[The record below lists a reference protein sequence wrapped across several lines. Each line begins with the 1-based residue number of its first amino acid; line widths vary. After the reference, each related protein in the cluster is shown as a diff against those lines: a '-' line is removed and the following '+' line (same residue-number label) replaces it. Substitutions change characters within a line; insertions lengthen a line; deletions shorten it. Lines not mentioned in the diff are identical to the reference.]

1 LNSKHYLPSKI
12 ATYLKRLLMEYKAAE
27 DRIKTQIINESR
39 AYVIEETDYDNWNG
53 GTYGHDVVLYLPIDA
68 FGLFRLSQQNGIEA
82 NICSDL
88 NTLATNIEN
97 EFFHA
102 VRLEIRDEDSPGY
115 QRAIG
120 VTGRPTINP
129 DSLSIWKPGLIRTFI
144 SHRDAYKKQ
153 AKLLADSLEPYGISS
168 FVAHETIEPTKEWR
182 LEIMNGLQTMEIMLA
197 FVTDDFHTSTW
208 TNQEVGFALVRGVPV
223 VSLKVEKNDPPGF
236 IGHEQALRGILHS
249 PDTSA
254 SKIHKLLGEKL
265 GQKDRIQSGLV
276 NAFNESPNWSE
287 TTSRFDR
294 MSESIEKLSDA
305 ELSSIIDSYSKNDQL
320 HGAAYLNN
328 RSDRLRKFLAKT
340 TGSDFIISGKLIID
354 AKLQNQNISKT
365 EEDIPF

>member
-1 LNSKHYLPSKI
+1 
-12 ATYLKRLLMEYKAAE
+12 
-27 DRIKTQIINESR
+27 
-39 AYVIEETDYDNWNG
+39 
-53 GTYGHDVVLYLPIDA
+53 
-68 FGLFRLSQQNGIEA
+68 
-82 NICSDL
+82 
-88 NTLATNIEN
+88 
-97 EFFHA
+97 
-102 VRLEIRDEDSPGY
+102 
-115 QRAIG
+115 
-120 VTGRPTINP
+120 
-129 DSLSIWKPGLIRTFI
+129 
-144 SHRDAYKKQ
+144 
-153 AKLLADSLEPYGISS
+153 
-168 FVAHETIEPTKEWR
+168 
-182 LEIMNGLQTMEIMLA
+182 MNGLQTMEIMLA